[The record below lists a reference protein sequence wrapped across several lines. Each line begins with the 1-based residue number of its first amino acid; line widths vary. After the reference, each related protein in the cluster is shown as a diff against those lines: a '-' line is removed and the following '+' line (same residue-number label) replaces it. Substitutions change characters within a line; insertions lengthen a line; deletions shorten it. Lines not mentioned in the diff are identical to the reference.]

1 MFCTPLQEPTGL
13 SYSILL
19 GILPRTDR
27 PWIAHSASVKRKM
40 LLFIDWSW
48 HPQWRRKCTKSRYV
62 TMLPQHCS
70 SEYFL
75 PITTQILYAAQNS
88 HFAQWESVFRSIWST
103 TFLSYLL
110 SCLSIHA
117 TMLSFSPSC
126 IFLFALS
133 QSLFSIT
140 LSIYISLCLSLCL
153 SLPINLTIPLSLP
166 WSLFWFSLTLNLFY
180 SIPLS

>member
-13 SYSILL
+13 SYLILL

-75 PITTQILYAAQNS
+75 PITTQILYPAQNS
-88 HFAQWESVFRSIWST
+88 QFVFRSIWST

-110 SCLSIHA
+110 SRLSIHA

-140 LSIYISLCLSLCL
+140 LSISLSLCLSLCL